1 MPISRTDDLHFASWL
16 ADLEEPGALDDRFEE
31 HRRLACGPEGLPDD
45 ALEGLVGCL
54 RQATP
59 AHLCIEVTYG
69 QWTGRAGFWGGE
81 FGTPVLVPDEPGR
94 LAKASIWA
102 ADKGVRMA
110 AFGARQR
117 ALLRQWWD
125 DMLHN
130 PLTFQGRDFALFRGR
145 LEAVTRWESTMG
157 RLAFRHSPDLI
168 WPDDHSWLVATD
180 PGDLAAAEVVGVWGS
195 SRLTGLLDAD
205 PHISSILR

>member
-31 HRRLACGPEGLPDD
+31 RRRLACGPEGLPDD

-81 FGTPVLVPDEPGR
+81 FGTP
-94 LAKASIWA
+94 
-102 ADKGVRMA
+102 
-110 AFGARQR
+110 
-117 ALLRQWWD
+117 
-125 DMLHN
+125 
-130 PLTFQGRDFALFRGR
+130 
-145 LEAVTRWESTMG
+145 
-157 RLAFRHSPDLI
+157 DLI

-205 PHISSILR
+205 PHVSSILR